1 MEVVT
6 TSDFVEPFR
15 GGEVGLSR
23 LRDEVERLCG
33 DDAVP
38 LRLAITSST
47 SSRWHCEV
55 ESARPSDGQ
64 ALPPMPSIFDF
75 RRRRCERTSQFN
87 AVMLVP
93 TGIDC
98 TIGGHAGD
106 ATPAARVLAS
116 VCNHLVVHP
125 NVVNASDINEQTDN
139 CLYVEGSLISRL
151 LMGSIALRKVRAN
164 RILVVTDA
172 RDDFPWAVDQVVNS
186 TSAARATLGADCV
199 KVVVLQHGLSMTMGR
214 STSGRAVGAI
224 RGLEALNHVLQSE
237 RDGYDAIALSTMIS
251 STEDVADLF
260 RNYFG
265 GVGPNP
271 WGGVE
276 AALTHVVS
284 ATFNVPSAH
293 APTMEDSSLRTH
305 SFGRVDP
312 RKAAEAISTS
322 YMFCTLKGLHRAP
335 AVIEADGIYD
345 PSVIAAED
353 ISCLVIP
360 AGCIGL
366 PTIAAALQGITVI
379 AVGENTNLMQ
389 NALERFPFAAGR
401 FWPVSSYLEAAGL
414 IASLKAGVNPAATRR
429 PLVAT
434 MVEELWS
441 DDDSIPVDDTVAAA
455 QRV

>member
-1 MEVVT
+1 
-6 TSDFVEPFR
+6 
-15 GGEVGLSR
+15 
-23 LRDEVERLCG
+23 
-33 DDAVP
+33 
-38 LRLAITSST
+38 
-47 SSRWHCEV
+47 
-55 ESARPSDGQ
+55 
-64 ALPPMPSIFDF
+64 
-75 RRRRCERTSQFN
+75 
-87 AVMLVP
+87 
-93 TGIDC
+93 
-98 TIGGHAGD
+98 
-106 ATPAARVLAS
+106 
-116 VCNHLVVHP
+116 
-125 NVVNASDINEQTDN
+125 
-139 CLYVEGSLISRL
+139 
-151 LMGSIALRKVRAN
+151 
-164 RILVVTDA
+164 
-172 RDDFPWAVDQVVNS
+172 VNS